1 MEATRRAGAQWHPGN
16 GPAVELNGHD
26 GSLVN

>member
-1 MEATRRAGAQWHPGN
+1 MDATNQGIQWHLGN